1 MEYDEIDLLPDEYS
15 YQRLSDDIHKKL
27 ILKWNK
33 LKKLL
38 NEETLT
44 KNTEKA
50 YKDFDSCIT
59 YFFE

>member
-1 MEYDEIDLLPDEYS
+1 MDFDEIDLLPDEYS

-33 LKKLL
+33 FKTTIDESMLSK
-38 NEETLT
+38 EA
-44 KNTEKA
+44 EKA
-50 YKDFDSCIT
+50 YKDFDNCIT